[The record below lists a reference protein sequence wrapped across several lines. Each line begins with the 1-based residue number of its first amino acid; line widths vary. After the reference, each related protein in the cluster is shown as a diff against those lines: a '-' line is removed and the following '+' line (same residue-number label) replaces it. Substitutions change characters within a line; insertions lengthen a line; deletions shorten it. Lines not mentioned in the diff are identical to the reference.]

1 MQLISERY
9 VQSLKRNLKN
19 IACIRVDNFAETVN
33 FQTSRDR
40 KFNNSKFKI
49 ISLKFEYSFLCEEEN
64 FRF

>member
-49 ISLKFEYSFLCEEEN
+49 IKV
-64 FRF
+64 